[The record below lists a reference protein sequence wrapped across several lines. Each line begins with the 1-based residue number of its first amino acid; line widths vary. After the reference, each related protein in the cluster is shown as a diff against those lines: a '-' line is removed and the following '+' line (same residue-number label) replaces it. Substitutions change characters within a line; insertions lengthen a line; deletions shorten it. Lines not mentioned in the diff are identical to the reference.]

1 MEALR
6 LKRRP
11 LWILAVALA
20 TLAAFSRA
28 DFHKQ
33 DGQEDRIVF
42 IREVVDGDTVE
53 TRDGTRIRYIGID
66 TPEVRRRTQGGWVY
80 DPQPYALEG
89 TELNRS
95 LVEGRNVR
103 IELDEEQRDR
113 FGRSLAYVFLEDG
126 TFVNER
132 LIRAGL
138 ARALIIPPNTRYAED
153 FRRAE
158 REARLE
164 GIGIWQNRE

>member
-1 MEALR
+1 VNTLR
-6 LKRRP
+6 RKRRP
-11 LWILAVALA
+11 LWVLAVAIA
-20 TLAAFSRA
+20 VLAAFSRSG
-28 DFHKQ
+28 FQKQ
-33 DGQEDRIVF
+33 DGYEDRVVS

-53 TRDGTRIRYIGID
+53 TQDGTRIRYIGID
-66 TPEVRRRTQGGWVY
+66 TPEVRRRTQRGWVY

-95 LVEGRNVR
+95 LVGGRSVR
-103 IELDEEQRDR
+103 IELDEERRDR
-113 FGRSLAYVFLEDG
+113 FGRLLAYVFLEDG

-132 LIRAGL
+132 LIRAGM
-138 ARALIIPPNTRYAED
+138 ARVLIIPPNTRYGEE
-153 FRRAE
+153 FKKAE